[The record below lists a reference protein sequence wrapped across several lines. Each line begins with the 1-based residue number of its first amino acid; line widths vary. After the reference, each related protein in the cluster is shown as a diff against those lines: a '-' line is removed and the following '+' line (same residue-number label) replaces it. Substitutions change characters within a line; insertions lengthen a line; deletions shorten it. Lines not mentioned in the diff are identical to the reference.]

1 MKLVVAGS
9 TGFVG
14 TEIVRQA
21 LSHPGI
27 TSVVGLARRPTLMP
41 HDEGHGIDIRK
52 LKSVVCEDFNNYTD
66 NVKQELAEA
75 DACIWLI
82 SVTITRAKSVS
93 QENAREICLE
103 YTMTGLDTISQL
115 SRGSPSKPFRFIYTS
130 GAKSE
135 RDPSKSPWFMS
146 DYLFLRGE
154 VETRVLNYAKESGG
168 AVEACVAKP
177 GLVDGET
184 GPIIRALQT

>member
-21 LSHPGI
+21 LSHPAI

-41 HDEGHGIDIRK
+41 HDEGPGMDIRK

-75 DACIWLI
+75 DACIWY
-82 SVTITRAKSVS
+82 V
-93 QENAREICLE
+93 
-103 YTMTGLDTISQL
+103 
-115 SRGSPSKPFRFIYTS
+115 
-130 GAKSE
+130 
-135 RDPSKSPWFMS
+135 
-146 DYLFLRGE
+146 
-154 VETRVLNYAKESGG
+154 
-168 AVEACVAKP
+168 
-177 GLVDGET
+177 
-184 GPIIRALQT
+184 